1 MELLKTLR
9 QASGKTQREVAN
21 FLNIDRT
28 SYVKYETGK
37 NYPAIDTLM
46 KLADY
51 FNVSVDYLLT
61 GENNLAPIQDE
72 GEKDAADFG
81 KRLFAAHGD
90 IAPEDFSQDDIDDVV
105 MFLQLKKMKK
115 VKKDD
120 D

>member
-1 MELLKTLR
+1 MAHKSPACTFYCLQML
-9 QASGKTQREVAN
+9 

-46 KLADY
+46 KLAEY
-51 FNVSVDYLLT
+51 FDVSIDYLLT
-61 GENNLAPIQDE
+61 GENSSSPLLED
-72 GEKDAADFG
+72 KSSAADFG

-90 IAPEDFSQDDIDDVV
+90 IAPEDFSQDDIGDVA